1 MTYQLTVVYGHP
13 DDPAAFDAHYA
24 ETHGPLAAKI
34 PGLQSYTSHKADPAP
49 DGSPADHYLV
59 AVLTFADREAFVSGF
74 GGPEGQAA
82 AADVPNF
89 ASGGASLLTG
99 EVTTYV

>member
-13 DDPAAFDAHYA
+13 DDPAAFDEHYA
-24 ETHGPLAAKI
+24 STHAPLAAKV
-34 PGLQSYTSHKADPAP
+34 PGLLSYTSHRADPGP

-59 AVLTFADREAFVSGF
+59 AVLTFADRDAFAAGF
-74 GGPEGQAA
+74 GGPEGKAA
-82 AADVPNF
+82 VADVPTF
-89 ASGGASLLTG
+89 ATGGATLLSG

>member
-1 MTYQLTVVYGHP
+1 MTYQLTVVYGQP
-13 DDPAAFDAHYA
+13 DDPAAFDAHY
-24 ETHGPLAAKI
+24 ESTHAPLAAKV
-34 PGLQSYTSHKADPAP
+34 PGLLSYTSHKADPAP

-59 AVLTFADREAFVSGF
+59 AVLTFADRESFQSGF

-82 AADVPNF
+82 ARDVPAF
-89 ASGGASLLTG
+89 ATGGASLLSG

>member
-13 DDPAAFDAHYA
+13 TDPAAFDEHYA
-24 ETHGPLAAKI
+24 TVHGPLAAKI
-34 PGLQSYTSHKADPAP
+34 PGLLSYTSHKADPGP

-59 AVLTFADREAFVSGF
+59 AVLTFADRDAFRAGF

-82 AADVPNF
+82 GADVPNF
-89 ASGGASLLTG
+89 ATGGASMLTG